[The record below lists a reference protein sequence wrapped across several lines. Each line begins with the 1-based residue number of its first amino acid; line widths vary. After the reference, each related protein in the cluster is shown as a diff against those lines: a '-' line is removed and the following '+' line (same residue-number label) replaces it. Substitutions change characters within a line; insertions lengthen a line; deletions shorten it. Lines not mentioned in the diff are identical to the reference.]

1 MATDRSTLAVIEPT
15 DPKPGFRRMPASEQ
29 VERAVLGAILVNN
42 IALERVSEILR
53 PEHFY
58 FPAHGR
64 IYSACQAMHAMGRV
78 ADPLTLQSYFERD
91 DDLSEVGGAQY
102 LIHLAADV
110 TGVIDVED
118 YARTLHD
125 HALRRDL
132 ITLGEDIVNTAY
144 TYDVEN
150 PATQQIQDAEDQLY
164 KIADQEDTSGGFR
177 DFDSVAQEA
186 ITMASAALNRESR
199 LTGVTTGLTD
209 MDKLLG
215 GVPKVVDALRPEGW
229 EDAAKAIMTT
239 DTVHKVRTRAVTIG
253 GQTVRMTGI
262 VKGAGM
268 IHPNMATMLSVVVT
282 DAYIAQPLL
291 QQALSTAADLSYN
304 RISIDGDT
312 STNDTVLLLAN
323 GMAGHA
329 EIVDA
334 SSAEFGAFQA
344 ALNDLC
350 TELAQALVRD
360 GEGATKF
367 IQIQVNGGVSKA
379 DAHLA
384 ANTLAISPLCKTAFY
399 GSDANWGRFVMALG
413 RSGANVK
420 PDQCSIYI
428 TGGIDNSQRLPELQL
443 LAGGM
448 PTGYAEADAA
458 ERFAQ
463 KEIDVR
469 IELGLGDGSATVW
482 TSDLSHEYVSI
493 NADYRT

>member
-1 MATDRSTLAVIEPT
+1 MTNNFTVAGFDAAGVAAGIKKNGNLDLALI
-15 DPKPGFRRMPASEQ
+15 ASRTPCRAAGVFTQNAFAAAPVYYDKRLLEFNPSGIHGVVVNSGNANACTSVEGDANTKRTAEAVEQ
-29 VERAVLGAILVNN
+29 MIGASDNSVLVM
-42 IALERVSEILR
+42 S
-53 PEHFY
+53 
-58 FPAHGR
+58 
-64 IYSACQAMHAMGRV
+64 
-78 ADPLTLQSYFERD
+78 
-91 DDLSEVGGAQY
+91 
-102 LIHLAADV
+102 
-110 TGVIDVED
+110 TGVIGV
-118 YARTLHD
+118 
-125 HALRRDL
+125 
-132 ITLGEDIVNTAY
+132 
-144 TYDVEN
+144 
-150 PATQQIQDAEDQLY
+150 QLPM
-164 KIADQEDTSGGFR
+164 T
-177 DFDSVAQEA
+177 
-186 ITMASAALNRESR
+186 
-199 LTGVTTGLTD
+199 
-209 MDKLLG
+209 KLLG
-215 GVPKVVDALRPEGW
+215 GLPNVVDALRPDGW

-239 DTVHKVRTRAVTIG
+239 DTVHKVRTRAVEIG

-268 IHPNMATMLSVVVT
+268 IHPNMATMLSVVAT
-282 DAYIAQPLL
+282 DAHIAQPLL

-334 SSAEFGAFQA
+334 GSAEFGAFQA

-367 IQIQVNGGVSKA
+367 IQIQVNGGVSNA

-413 RSGANVK
+413 RSGAQVE
-420 PDQCSIYI
+420 PAQCSIYI
-428 TGGIDNSQRLPELQL
+428 TGGADSSQRLSELQL
-443 LAGGM
+443 LAGGT

-458 ERFAQ
+458 ARFAQ

>member
-1 MATDRSTLAVIEPT
+1 MSNDFTVAGFDAAGVTAGIKKNGNLDLALIASRTPCRAAGVFTQNAFAAAPVYYDKRLIEFNPSGIYGVVVNSGNANACT
-15 DPKPGFRRMPASEQ
+15 SVEGDANTKRTAEAVEQLIGASDNS
-29 VERAVLGAILVNN
+29 VLVM
-42 IALERVSEILR
+42 S
-53 PEHFY
+53 
-58 FPAHGR
+58 
-64 IYSACQAMHAMGRV
+64 
-78 ADPLTLQSYFERD
+78 
-91 DDLSEVGGAQY
+91 
-102 LIHLAADV
+102 
-110 TGVIDVED
+110 TGVIGV
-118 YARTLHD
+118 
-125 HALRRDL
+125 
-132 ITLGEDIVNTAY
+132 
-144 TYDVEN
+144 
-150 PATQQIQDAEDQLY
+150 QLP
-164 KIADQEDTSGGFR
+164 
-177 DFDSVAQEA
+177 
-186 ITMASAALNRESR
+186 
-199 LTGVTTGLTD
+199 

-239 DTVHKVRTRAVTIG
+239 DTVHKVRTRSVTIG

-268 IHPNMATMLSVVVT
+268 IHPNMATMLSVVAT
-282 DAYIAQPLL
+282 DAHIAQPLL

-334 SSAEFGAFQA
+334 GSAEFGAFQA

-428 TGGIDNSQRLPELQL
+428 TGGIDNSQRLP
-443 LAGGM
+443 
-448 PTGYAEADAA
+448 
-458 ERFAQ
+458 
-463 KEIDVR
+463 
-469 IELGLGDGSATVW
+469 
-482 TSDLSHEYVSI
+482 
-493 NADYRT
+493 

>member
-1 MATDRSTLAVIEPT
+1 MSSDFTVAGFDAAGVTAGIKKNGNLDLALI
-15 DPKPGFRRMPASEQ
+15 ASRTPCRAAGVFTQNAFAAAPVYYDKRLLEFNPMGIHGVVVNSGNANACTSVEGDANTKRTAEAVEQ
-29 VERAVLGAILVNN
+29 LIGASDNSVLVM
-42 IALERVSEILR
+42 S
-53 PEHFY
+53 
-58 FPAHGR
+58 
-64 IYSACQAMHAMGRV
+64 
-78 ADPLTLQSYFERD
+78 
-91 DDLSEVGGAQY
+91 
-102 LIHLAADV
+102 
-110 TGVIDVED
+110 TGVIGV
-118 YARTLHD
+118 
-125 HALRRDL
+125 
-132 ITLGEDIVNTAY
+132 
-144 TYDVEN
+144 
-150 PATQQIQDAEDQLY
+150 QLP
-164 KIADQEDTSGGFR
+164 
-177 DFDSVAQEA
+177 
-186 ITMASAALNRESR
+186 
-199 LTGVTTGLTD
+199 

-239 DTVHKVRTRAVTIG
+239 DTVHKVRTRSVTIG

-268 IHPNMATMLSVVVT
+268 IHPNMATMLSVVAT
-282 DAYIAQPLL
+282 DAHIAQPLL

-482 TSDLSHEYVSI
+482 TSDLSHAYVSI